1 MKTKK
6 IKAVLIDF
14 DGVILDSWPIA
25 LEKLKKFS
33 KEMGRPLTETD
44 EIRIR
49 KNWGHPGKKILEIL
63 FPDENDG
70 FRQEFYKK
78 WVSEEKEVFKEN
90 LPLIKGIEGSLN
102 FLNAKGII
110 TGLITNRG
118 VFLFLP
124 ISEKEN
130 ILKKFTFIQ
139 TFGKT
144 DPALHKNHLISDF
157 PKPDPRAFDKPLKFL
172 KEKGI
177 SPKET
182 VFFEDS
188 LISIKSTKKRKI
200 RFMGVCTGPID
211 TPEKWKK
218 WGKVKPKDVLN
229 SIADLPAW
237 FKKQDKRGG

>member
-1 MKTKK
+1 MFF
-6 IKAVLIDF
+6 DF
-14 DGVILDSWPIA
+14 DGVVLNSWPIA
-25 LEKLKKFS
+25 LEKLRKFS
-33 KEMGRPLTETD
+33 QEMGCPITKADETK
-44 EIRIR
+44 IR

-63 FPDENDG
+63 FPDKDDD

-78 WVSEEKEVFKEN
+78 WVDEEKNVFQKN
-90 LPLIKGIEGSLN
+90 LPLINGIEETLN

-124 ISEKEN
+124 VSEKEN

-144 DPALHKNHLISDF
+144 DSTLHENHLISDF

-182 VFFEDS
+182 IFLEDS
-188 LISIKSTKKRKI
+188 LISIKPTQKRGI
-200 RFMGVCTGPID
+200 RFIGVCTGPID

-229 SIADLPAW
+229 SVADLPNW
-237 FKKQDKRGG
+237 LKNQK

>member
-6 IKAVLIDF
+6 IKAVFIDF

-33 KEMGRPLTETD
+33 NEMGCPMTKAD
-44 EIRIR
+44 EILIR

-63 FPDENDG
+63 FPDKDGG
-70 FRQEFYKK
+70 FRQEFYQK
-78 WVSEEKEVFKEN
+78 WVNEEKDVFQRN
-90 LPLIKGIEGSLN
+90 LPLINGVEEVLSL
-102 FLNAKGII
+102 LNAKGII

-124 ISEKEN
+124 VSEKEN

-144 DPALHKNHLISDF
+144 DSVLHENHLISDF
-157 PKPDPRAFDKPLKFL
+157 PKPDPRALDKPLKFL
-172 KEKGI
+172 KERGI
-177 SPKET
+177 YPKET
-182 VFFEDS
+182 IFLEDS
-188 LISIKSTKKRKI
+188 LISAKTARKRKI
-200 RFMGVCTGPID
+200 RFIGVCTGPVD

-218 WGKVKPKDVLN
+218 WGEVKPKDVLN
-229 SIADLPAW
+229 SIADLPEW
-237 FKKQDKRGG
+237 LEKYNK